1 MTLTATATATPG
13 KRACE
18 CARNATADLQ
28 DALIY
33 ARRWAQLGRDAT
45 GLRPDEVSL
54 LGQLAG
60 WAAAHASALVAPV
73 VVRVA
78 VDLAPAVPLPSALAE
93 AADSEAFHRLFE
105 PLPVVAADV
114 LVLG

>member
-1 MTLTATATATPG
+1 MTLTSTATPG

-33 ARRWAQLGRDAT
+33 AQRWAQLGRDTT
-45 GLRPDEVSL
+45 GLRPDEVKL

-60 WAAAHASALVAPV
+60 WAAAHAAAVVAPV

-93 AADSEAFHRLFE
+93 AADREAYHRLFE
-105 PLPVVAADV
+105 PLPTVGADV